1 MSSRKKQTYAQQAVG
16 LATMGLPLP
25 SPVQKF
31 LTSRMGAL
39 LFVVAV
45 PALIATGVITVTFN
59 NGMPS
64 VQFNQ
69 QRAAVVEQQ
78 VQAQAL
84 QAAQAAENYRAQRQQ
99 QNSVR

>member
-1 MSSRKKQTYAQQAVG
+1 MSCRKKQTYAQQAVG

-31 LTSRMGAL
+31 FTTRLGAL

-69 QRAAVVEQQ
+69 QRAAVVKF
-78 VQAQAL
+78 ATAL
-84 QAAQAAENYRAQRQQ
+84 LFAALFVLFVLGNLRG
-99 QNSVR
+99 